1 MHEVDPC
8 WVFLARDLLGQTIF
22 QRHWPWP
29 GTHSFRQELFNE
41 ISSSLGGMDTN
52 VSFFSIGLGVNG
64 PNAGIASNE
73 DLVRI
78 LPAP

>member
-1 MHEVDPC
+1 MRLI
-8 WVFLARDLLGQTIF
+8 LAGFSWHVIYLGEPFFRDIGHGRGRT
-22 QRHWPWP
+22 
-29 GTHSFRQELFNE
+29 SFRQELFNE
-41 ISSSLGGMDTN
+41 ISSSLDGMDTN

-64 PNAGIASNE
+64 PDAGIASNE

>member
-1 MHEVDPC
+1 MVGDA
-8 WVFLARDLLGQTIF
+8 LRSAR
-22 QRHWPWP
+22 
-29 GTHSFRQELFNE
+29 SLFNE
-41 ISSSLGGMDTN
+41 ISSSLDGMDTN

-64 PNAGIASNE
+64 PDAGIASNE